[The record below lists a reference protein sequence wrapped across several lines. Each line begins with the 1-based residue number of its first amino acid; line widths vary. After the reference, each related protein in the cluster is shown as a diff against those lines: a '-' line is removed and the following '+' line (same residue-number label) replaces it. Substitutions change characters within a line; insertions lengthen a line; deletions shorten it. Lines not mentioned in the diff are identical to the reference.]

1 MATKKN
7 IYIVME
13 HLAQGKLFDKIVR
26 HFYFYLVNWDENPL
40 TMQHLLTL
48 RVREASR
55 E

>member
-13 HLAQGKLFDKIVR
+13 HLAQGELFDKIVR

-40 TMQHLLTL
+40 IVEHFLTL
-48 RVREASR
+48 RVREPSW